1 MSASIAE
8 ISRAPISPP
17 ANSPHSF
24 KRAYQACIHCR
35 RRKVR
40 CILDDSDPRGLQF
53 ACIRCKRERRQCA
66 FAERRSHSTAVGNT
80 NDSARDIRSPDD
92 RNLQQQ
98 IDQNEISSQEAIP
111 AASTGNHAIGIAT
124 PRMDDCGAERSGQ
137 SEHNTTHTTPSSDA
151 ADTGIHSQ
159 SRRRQPDFGNSAV
172 HRVVTSPE
180 DTLPSPLQ
188 DTDHQ
193 DYIDGGRPPL
203 QNGAHNFA
211 QSMASNNSQIPTTS
225 SPGYPALE
233 RVTEEWSSLRY
244 PLSNPSQTTLES
256 WKSCLF
262 VKLGWFTTAEA
273 VTYVDLFF
281 QNMNTLSPILNDY
294 YHAHSNHHTLV
305 LKDPVLCCTIITLSS
320 RYHLLAGEGGL
331 TRGFQIHYR
340 MWKHCQSLFHRVV
353 WGQRGT
359 TKDQVGALGTIESF
373 LLVTEQ
379 AGLR

>member
-1 MSASIAE
+1 
-8 ISRAPISPP
+8 
-17 ANSPHSF
+17 
-24 KRAYQACIHCR
+24 
-35 RRKVR
+35 
-40 CILDDSDPRGLQF
+40 
-53 ACIRCKRERRQCA
+53 
-66 FAERRSHSTAVGNT
+66 
-80 NDSARDIRSPDD
+80 
-92 RNLQQQ
+92 
-98 IDQNEISSQEAIP
+98 
-111 AASTGNHAIGIAT
+111 
-124 PRMDDCGAERSGQ
+124 
-137 SEHNTTHTTPSSDA
+137 
-151 ADTGIHSQ
+151 
-159 SRRRQPDFGNSAV
+159 
-172 HRVVTSPE
+172 
-180 DTLPSPLQ
+180 
-188 DTDHQ
+188 
-193 DYIDGGRPPL
+193 
-203 QNGAHNFA
+203 
-211 QSMASNNSQIPTTS
+211 MASNNSQIPTTS

-244 PLSNPSQTTLES
+244 PLSNPSQTTLKS

-281 QNMNTLSPILNDY
+281 QNMNTLSPILNNY

-373 LLVTEQ
+373 LLVTEWHPRSIHLPVDLDSWESEPMGSENDEGFRIGK
-379 AGLR
+379 GLFSRKAFICAFANHLVVPNKWLQEIQEITQRSDRMSWSVYGLFAFLWTDYDIASPALLGC